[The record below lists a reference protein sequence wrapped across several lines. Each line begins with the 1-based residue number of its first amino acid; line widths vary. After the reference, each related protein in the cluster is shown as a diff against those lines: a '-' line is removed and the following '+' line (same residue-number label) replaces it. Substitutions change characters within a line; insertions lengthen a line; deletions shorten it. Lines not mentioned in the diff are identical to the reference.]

1 MNIYHKEEQRQQKG
15 RMTADALM
23 AGASYPRSHILIS
36 GKPSARVGYL
46 YTFLDAESSEAS
58 KTIKADVMY

>member
-1 MNIYHKEEQRQQKG
+1 
-15 RMTADALM
+15 MTADALM